1 MGGPFMD
8 DQMHRLLEPV
18 RAGVVGAIQDIL
30 TLKTFHDGDWVV
42 VERIRNTSE
51 LGATVGFASPA
62 WQGACT
68 LGISIDGASTLFP
81 GGDEDYVFDALG
93 EICNT
98 ICGVL
103 AAHPMFVDFFGFL
116 EQTPPVFSRGGAWLP
131 RTPGIAGTVLVGN
144 TPLSFGF
151 SIRMNT

>member
-1 MGGPFMD
+1 
-8 DQMHRLLEPV
+8 MHQLLDTV
-18 RAGVVGAIQDIL
+18 RADVAGAIHDML
-30 TLKTFHDGDWVV
+30 TIKAVPGSDWSV

-51 LGATVGFASPA
+51 LGATVGFASPY

-68 LGISIDGASTLFP
+68 LGISIEGASILFP
-81 GGDEDYVFDALG
+81 GGDEDYVFDAIG

-103 AAHPMFVDFFGFL
+103 ASNQQFVEFFGYL

-131 RTPGIAGTVLVGN
+131 RTQGLAGTVVVGGVE
-144 TPLSFGF
+144 LAFGF
-151 SIRMNT
+151 SIRKTT

>member
-1 MGGPFMD
+1 MD
-8 DQMHRLLEPV
+8 EQMHQLLEPV
-18 RAGVVGAIQDIL
+18 RTDVSGALHDML
-30 TLKTFHDGDWVV
+30 TLKAVPVADWTV

-51 LGATVGFASPA
+51 LGATVGFASPE

-68 LGISIDGASTLFP
+68 MGVSVEGAAVLFP

-98 ICGVL
+98 VCGVIASNQL
-103 AAHPMFVDFFGFL
+103 FVEFYGFL

-131 RTPGIAGTVLVGN
+131 RTQGLAGTVIVGGVE
-144 TPLSFGF
+144 LSFGF
-151 SIRMNT
+151 SIRRTT